1 MNRQMISW
9 VICGASVVANLIL
22 VIALIG
28 QHDSAKT
35 SSEKLST
42 LEKKYE
48 TVNKELKGY
57 KNDATTAALE
67 SNDSIKDL
75 VKTFFKTQFEYDN
88 DTYTTRFDKS
98 KKYVSDDVL
107 NSLKGSGGEL
117 KAPKTEIKNTVKDLN
132 VYMTSNDTETVKAL
146 VNMTT
151 EYSIDGEAQP
161 ESNQIYEV
169 EVTPQNGDWII
180 TNLSLMGSF
189 QPYTHS

>member
-57 KNDATTAALE
+57 KNDATT
-67 SNDSIKDL
+67 D
-75 VKTFFKTQFEYDN
+75 KT
-88 DTYTTRFDKS
+88 
-98 KKYVSDDVL
+98 
-107 NSLKGSGGEL
+107 
-117 KAPKTEIKNTVKDLN
+117 
-132 VYMTSNDTETVKAL
+132 
-146 VNMTT
+146 
-151 EYSIDGEAQP
+151 
-161 ESNQIYEV
+161 
-169 EVTPQNGDWII
+169 
-180 TNLSLMGSF
+180 
-189 QPYTHS
+189 

>member
-117 KAPKTEIKNTVKDLN
+117 KAPKTEIKNTVKNLN

-151 EYSIDGEAQP
+151 EYSIDGETQP

>member
-9 VICGASVVANLIL
+9 IICGASVVANLIL

-48 TVNKELKGY
+48 TVNKELEGY

-117 KAPKTEIKNTVKDLN
+117 KPPKTEIKNTVKNLN

-151 EYSIDGEAQP
+151 EYSIDGETQP